1 MLENTAIP
9 SAVASDSAIGPAQRF
24 SGERRRALRRLQFI
38 SQLAWLL
45 PALSFLIIAAALYR
59 QQFTGAQQAIDRAS
73 RIAQEHALKLFE
85 TNSMLLQRMLDLWG
99 DASDEEIMARGPEFH
114 ERLKR
119 MAADLPQVQGLFI
132 NGADARALAN
142 SLVYPPPRHIDYSDR
157 ESVRA
162 HRSGDVGVFITEQL
176 QSRISGEPFFDMSR
190 RRNRSDGSY
199 GGTVHVSL
207 KPDYLTNFYAEL
219 AKSDRGL
226 RFGVLREDGKM
237 LARWPDE
244 SRGTP
249 NAENVNWV
257 RTAGVG
263 MYEDES
269 PIDRGRRLQVFRQL
283 APYPLYVVASVN
295 VADVQ
300 AAWLREIGWLA
311 LIAIPATLLLTW
323 MARVA
328 VLRTRNEL
336 DAAQKL
342 DDETALRQRMEVAL
356 LQSQK
361 LEALG
366 RLTGGVA
373 HDFNNLLMII
383 NNSMY
388 VHRHLHPGVSDSAQ
402 LAAIERAIAAG
413 TKLTRQLLSFSRRQ
427 ALLPERIDLRERLP
441 SLLELLTPVLGKN
454 IELKARVDSDLPLVK
469 VDPAEFELA
478 LINIAMNAKDAMS
491 HGGRLGVVARV
502 SDATD
507 PVKPRDDGRP
517 YVVLEVTDTGSGI
530 APENVDRVFEPFFT
544 TKPIGQGTGLGLSQ
558 VQSLCHAA
566 GGMAHIE
573 SRPVGG
579 TRVCLYFPAVDGD
592 APSVTTPAE
601 RTPQQLKHHLL
612 LVEDNEAVAKASRDV
627 LESMGCTVE
636 HVTTGEA
643 ALTRIAERNAGFA
656 IVLSDIEMPGGLDG
670 IALAEQII
678 DRYPQLPVLLMTGYA
693 ERLQQAHEH
702 HFDVLPKPVDPRML
716 ADAIV
721 KALTKA
727 KSLSAQS
734 H

>member
-1 MLENTAIP
+1 M
-9 SAVASDSAIGPAQRF
+9 
-24 SGERRRALRRLQFI
+24 
-38 SQLAWLL
+38 
-45 PALSFLIIAAALYR
+45 IIAAALYR
-59 QQFTGAQQAIDRAS
+59 QHFTEAQQAIDGAS

-99 DASDEEIMARGPEFH
+99 NARDEEVIARDREFH

-132 NGADARALAN
+132 NGADARALSN
-142 SLVYPPPRHIDYSDR
+142 SLVYPPPRQIDYSDR

-190 RRNRSDGSY
+190 RRVGTDGSY
-199 GGTVHVSL
+199 AGTVHVSL

-219 AKSDRGL
+219 AKSEPGL
-226 RFGVLREDGKM
+226 RFGVWREDGKM

-244 SRGTP
+244 SPGTL
-249 NAENVNWV
+249 NAENMNWV
-257 RTAGVG
+257 RAPGGVVQ
-263 MYEDES
+263 EDAM
-269 PIDRGRRLQVFRQL
+269 PADGVRRLQVFRQL

-300 AAWLREIGWLA
+300 AVWLRQIGWLA
-311 LIAIPATLLLTW
+311 LITIPATLLLTW

-336 DAAQKL
+336 DGAQKL

-383 NNSMY
+383 NNNLY
-388 VHRHLHPGVSDSAQ
+388 VHRHLHAGVSDSAQ

-427 ALLPERIDLRERLP
+427 ALLPEPVDLRERLP
-441 SLLELLTPVLGKN
+441 SLLELLTPVLGKS
-454 IELKARVDSDLPLVK
+454 IKLDARVDSDLPLIQ

-478 LINIAMNAKDAMS
+478 LINLAVNAKDAMPR
-491 HGGRLGVVARV
+491 GGRLSVVARV
-502 SDATD
+502 SDETD
-507 PVKPRDDGRP
+507 PVRPRDDDRR
-517 YVVLEVTDTGSGI
+517 YVLLEVADTGSGI

-558 VQSLCHAA
+558 VQALCQAA
-566 GGMAHIE
+566 GGTAHIE
-573 SRPVGG
+573 SRLGGG
-579 TRVCLYFPAVDGD
+579 TRVRLYFPAVDGD
-592 APSVTTPAE
+592 ASSASAPAV
-601 RTPQQLKHHLL
+601 RRPQQLNYHLL
-612 LVEDNEAVAKASRDV
+612 LVEDNEAVAKASREV
-627 LESMGCTVE
+627 LESMGCTIE

-643 ALTRIAERNAGFA
+643 ALASIAERNASFA
-656 IVLSDIEMPGGLDG
+656 IVLSDIEMPGTLDG

-678 DRYPQLPVLLMTGYA
+678 ERYPQLPVLLMTGYA
-693 ERLQQAHEH
+693 ERLQQAQQC
-702 HFDVLPKPVDPRML
+702 HFEVLPKPVDPRML
-716 ADAIV
+716 ADAIA

-727 KSLSAQS
+727 ESLSAQS
-734 H
+734 F

>member
-1 MLENTAIP
+1 M
-9 SAVASDSAIGPAQRF
+9 
-24 SGERRRALRRLQFI
+24 RRLQFI

-45 PALSFLIIAAALYR
+45 PAFSFLIIAAALYR
-59 QQFTGAQQAIDRAS
+59 QQFTEAQQAIDRAS

-99 DASDEEIMARGPEFH
+99 DASDEEVMARGSEFH

-142 SLVYPPPRHIDYSDR
+142 SLVYPPPRFIDYSDR

-176 QSRISGEPFFDMSR
+176 KSRISGEPFFDMSR
-190 RRNRSDGSY
+190 RRSRSDGSY
-199 GGTVHVSL
+199 GGSVHVSL
-207 KPDYLTNFYAEL
+207 KPEYLTNFYAEL
-219 AKSDRGL
+219 AKSEPGL

-249 NAENVNWV
+249 NGENVNWV
-257 RTAGVG
+257 RTAGGVG

-269 PIDRGRRLQVFRQL
+269 PIDRVRQLQVFRQL

-300 AAWLREIGWLA
+300 SAWLREIGWLA

-336 DAAQKL
+336 EGAQKL

-388 VHRHLHPGVSDSAQ
+388 VHRHLHPSVSDSAQ

-427 ALLPERIDLRERLP
+427 ALLPELIDLRERLP
-441 SLLELLTPVLGKN
+441 SLLELLTPVLGKS
-454 IELKARVDSDLPLVK
+454 IELEARVDSVPLIK

-491 HGGRLGVVARV
+491 HGGRLSVVARV
-502 SDATD
+502 SDESD

-530 APENVDRVFEPFFT
+530 APENVERVFEPFFT

-558 VQSLCHAA
+558 VQALCQAA
-566 GGMAHIE
+566 GGTAHIE
-573 SRPVGG
+573 TRPVGG
-579 TRVCLYFPAVDGD
+579 TRVCLYFPAAAGD
-592 APSVTTPAE
+592 APSVSVPAV
-601 RTPQQLKHHLL
+601 RTPQQLNHHLL

-627 LESMGCTVE
+627 LESMGCIVE
-636 HVTTGEA
+636 HVTTGAA
-643 ALTRIAERNAGFA
+643 ALTRIAERNASFA

-670 IALAEQII
+670 IALAQQII
-678 DRYPQLPVLLMTGYA
+678 ERYPQLPVLLMTGYA

-716 ADAIV
+716 ADAIA

-734 H
+734 L

>member
-1 MLENTAIP
+1 LLENTAI
-9 SAVASDSAIGPAQRF
+9 ASDGAIGPAQRF
-24 SGERRRALRRLQFI
+24 SVERRQALRRLQFI
-38 SQLAWLL
+38 SQLAWVL
-45 PALSFLIIAAALYR
+45 PALSFVIIAAALYR
-59 QQFTGAQQAIDRAS
+59 QHFTEAQQAIDRAS

-99 DASDEEIMARGPEFH
+99 DASDEEVMARGLEFH

-132 NGADARALAN
+132 NGADARGLAN

-176 QSRISGEPFFDMSR
+176 RSRISGEPFFDMSR
-190 RRNRSDGSY
+190 RRSRSDGSY
-199 GGTVHVSL
+199 GGSAHVSL

-219 AKSDRGL
+219 AKSERGL

-237 LARWPDE
+237 LVRWPDE

-257 RTAGVG
+257 RAADGVV

-269 PIDRGRRLQVFRQL
+269 PNRVQRLQVFRQL
-283 APYPLYVVASVN
+283 APYPLYVVASVD

-300 AAWLREIGWLA
+300 AVWLRQIGWLA
-311 LIAIPATLLLTW
+311 LIAIPTTLLLTW

-383 NNSMY
+383 NNNMY
-388 VHRHLHPGVSDSAQ
+388 VHRHLHPSICDSAQ

-413 TKLTRQLLSFSRRQ
+413 TKLTRQLLSFSKRQ
-427 ALLPERIDLRERLP
+427 ALLPERVDLRERLP
-441 SLLELLTPVLGKN
+441 SLLELLTPVLGKS
-454 IELKARVDSDLPLVK
+454 IELDARVDSDLPPIK

-478 LINIAMNAKDAMS
+478 LINLAVNAKDAMPQ
-491 HGGRLGVVARV
+491 GGRLSVVARV
-502 SDATD
+502 SDEAD
-507 PVKPRDDGRP
+507 PGRPRDDGPR
-517 YVVLEVTDTGSGI
+517 YVLLEVTDTGSGI
-530 APENVDRVFEPFFT
+530 APENLDRVFEPFFT

-558 VQSLCHAA
+558 VQALCQAT

-573 SRPVGG
+573 SRLGGG
-579 TRVCLYFPAVDGD
+579 TCVRLYFPAVDGD
-592 APSVTTPAE
+592 ASAASAPAVP
-601 RTPQQLKHHLL
+601 TPQQLNHHLL

-643 ALTRIAERNAGFA
+643 ALARIAERDASFA
-656 IVLSDIEMPGGLDG
+656 IVLSDIEMPGALDG

-678 DRYPQLPVLLMTGYA
+678 ERYPQLPVLLMTGYA
-693 ERLQQAHEH
+693 ERLQQAQQH

-716 ADAIV
+716 ADAIA

-727 KSLSAQS
+727 RSLSAQS
-734 H
+734 F